1 MKQVMNIP
9 TMLELE
15 CLVDRVYENSEASE
29 DLWEKGFLES
39 VCDQRKKRDY
49 LSESQIRTIDRIRQK
64 YSDARLAEKL
74 FWRENWSA
82 YHRDLCL
89 KAAYYYEANPP
100 YYGDLV
106 KKVLSDKE
114 NFFMNESDFLK
125 LTNNK
130 YALKVMS
137 NYDQELKFKVG
148 DPVQIRATNRLDIAN
163 VSNDGFS
170 YPNRGVR
177 RKMVDKVGFVIKTDA
192 RPVTRAAKGSRMYQI
207 LITGETA
214 PIYAH
219 ESDLK
224 RVRNVKKN
232 KDDLFSRG

>member
-15 CLVDRVYENSEASE
+15 NLVDRVYENSEASGG
-29 DLWEKGFLES
+29 EKGFL

-49 LSESQIRTIDRIRQK
+49 LSESQIRTIDRIMAK
-64 YSDARLAEKL
+64 YTDVAIAEKQY
-74 FWRENWSA
+74 WKECWSS

-130 YALKVMS
+130 YALTVMS

-148 DPVQIRATNRLDIAN
+148 QPVQIRATNRIDIAN
-163 VSNDGFS
+163 VSDDGFS
-170 YPNRGVR
+170 HPNRASV
-177 RKMVDKVGFVIKTDA
+177 VIWL
-192 RPVTRAAKGSRMYQI
+192 TR
-207 LITGETA
+207 
-214 PIYAH
+214 
-219 ESDLK
+219 
-224 RVRNVKKN
+224 
-232 KDDLFSRG
+232 

>member
-64 YSDARLAEKL
+64 YSDVRLAEKRY
-74 FWRENWSA
+74 WRESWSA
-82 YHRDLCL
+82 YHRSLCL

-100 YYGDLV
+100 YYADLV
-106 KKVLSDKE
+106 RKVLSDKE

-163 VSNDGFS
+163 VSNDSFS

-177 RKMVDKVGFVIKTDA
+177 RKMVDKVGFVLKTDA